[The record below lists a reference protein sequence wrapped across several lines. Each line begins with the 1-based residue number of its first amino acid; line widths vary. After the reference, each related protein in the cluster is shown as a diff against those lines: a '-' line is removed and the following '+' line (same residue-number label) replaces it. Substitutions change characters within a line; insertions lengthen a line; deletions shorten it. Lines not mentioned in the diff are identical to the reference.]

1 MSAYLDGELQTGS
14 RRRMEDH
21 LGECVECRRLIAGL
35 RLVIGALHR
44 LPVPGSGL
52 DRAPRAMS

>member
-1 MSAYLDGELQTGS
+1 
-14 RRRMEDH
+14 MEDH

-44 LPVPGSGL
+44 LPAPGSGA
-52 DRAPRAMS
+52 DRAQLVVAVRGRLSANGPREQ